1 MTTLKGE
8 GIEYIGDP
16 LNKGGLIASVG
27 VDHKAQQQKLPNLD
41 LDKH

>member
-8 GIEYIGDP
+8 DIEYTGDP
-16 LNKGGLIASVG
+16 LNKGGLMASVG
-27 VDHKAQQQKLPNLD
+27 VDHKAQQQKLPNWD

>member
-8 GIEYIGDP
+8 DIDYTGDP

-27 VDHKAQQQKLPNLD
+27 VQHKLPNWD